1 MTDNNTF
8 TAWTSIGKDKPLV
21 EMKHTLRPWD
31 EDSVEIQITH
41 CGICGSDIHTIGN
54 QPLIRSFQKKAGT
67 AHLYFRFRMASYGLS
82 LCSRT

>member
-21 EMKHTLRPWD
+21 EMQHTLRPWD

-41 CGICGSDIHTIGN
+41 CGICGSDIHTIGKPIDPFQVN
-54 QPLIRSFQKKAGT
+54 QRQLT
-67 AHLYFRFRMASYGLS
+67 LFRFRMASYRLS
-82 LCSRT
+82 LCART

>member
-1 MTDNNTF
+1 MTDSNTF

-54 QPLIRSFQKKAGT
+54 QPHSILSKESGDIS
-67 AHLYFRFRMASYGLS
+67 HLF
-82 LCSRT
+82 